1 MKWLIYFSL
10 LISTGTACHGRTNF
24 HKLTTS
30 PIYINT
36 PDSSVKAY
44 TLNANACT
52 KTREG
57 RIYYWYGNNS
67 IHSTENGFSGRLL
80 HGKYTSFYADH
91 NLRSQG
97 VFDHGVKTGAWI
109 TWYPTGIVHE
119 TFHYSRGKLN
129 GAYEA
134 YDPSG
139 KLLLRIYYRN
149 GARHG
154 KTTFFSQEK
163 SDSVIRYK
171 KGHIVPSKKQP
182 IDSSNKKQLI
192 KREKKSPDS
201 VSAGKRK
208 SNKDTL
214 EPKNKK
220 AKNAD
225 TTTKKE
231 SSQKEKKTKKK
242 SKDIFRWKSR
252 EKKLPE

>member
-10 LISTGTACHGRTNF
+10 LISTGTLCHGRTNF

-44 TLNANACT
+44 TLNAGTST

-80 HGKYTSFYADH
+80 HGKYTSFYPDH

-97 VFDHGVKTGAWI
+97 EFDHGVKTSTWK
-109 TWYPTGIVHE
+109 TWYSTGAIHE
-119 TFHYSRGKLN
+119 TFHYSRGKLD
-129 GAYEA
+129 GAYEV

-171 KGHIVPSKKQP
+171 KGHIVPPKKQP
-182 IDSSNKKQLI
+182 SDSSNKKTLI
-192 KREKKSPDS
+192 KKEKKNQDS
-201 VSAGKRK
+201 VTVGKRK
-208 SNKDTL
+208 MKKDSL
-214 EPKNKK
+214 NPKNKK

-225 TTTKKE
+225 STKRKGA
-231 SSQKEKKTKKK
+231 SQKEKKTKKK
-242 SKDIFRWKSR
+242 LRDIFRWKTK